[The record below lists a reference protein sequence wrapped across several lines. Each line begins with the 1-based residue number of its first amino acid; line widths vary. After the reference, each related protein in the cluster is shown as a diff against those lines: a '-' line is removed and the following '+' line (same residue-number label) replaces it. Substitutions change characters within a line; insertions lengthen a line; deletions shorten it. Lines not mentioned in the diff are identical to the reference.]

1 MMKGFLK
8 KNALPLL
15 SLLISIATLLLF
27 WCRLELFTWDS
38 FGATAAV
45 MGVIVTF
52 LVGFQIWAVIDTS
65 RFKAEQKEVEETL
78 QKVVY
83 QELINQSIL
92 LDIFYNIKSSE
103 PIKDLK
109 NKELQYIEER
119 IRKATII

>member
-1 MMKGFLK
+1 MGLP
-8 KNALPLL
+8 PLL
-15 SLLISIATLLLF
+15 
-27 WCRLELFTWDS
+27 W
-38 FGATAAV
+38 
-45 MGVIVTF
+45 GVIVTF

>member
-1 MMKGFLK
+1 
-8 KNALPLL
+8 
-15 SLLISIATLLLF
+15 
-27 WCRLELFTWDS
+27 
-38 FGATAAV
+38 

-119 IRKATII
+119 IRKVTII

>member
-1 MMKGFLK
+1 M
-8 KNALPLL
+8 
-15 SLLISIATLLLF
+15 
-27 WCRLELFTWDS
+27 
-38 FGATAAV
+38 
-45 MGVIVTF
+45 
-52 LVGFQIWAVIDTS
+52 VGFQIWAVIDTS
-65 RFKAEQKEVEETL
+65 RFKAEIKAEQKEVEETL